1 MKVVTIELMGSAIIG
16 IFFSLVM
23 LSHGYNKDMVL
34 TVGAGAF
41 FITLMILRRVFKMK
55 VVVPLTAIVAII
67 VLVQNIK
74 N

>member
-34 TVGAGAF
+34 TVGAGGF
-41 FITLMILRRVFKMK
+41 SSSH
-55 VVVPLTAIVAII
+55 
-67 VLVQNIK
+67 
-74 N
+74 